1 MISLPS
7 FFDAT
12 HWSQWHCIYRRKNI
26 FKYSF
31 LTNCI
36 PCKNREDLCFSSL
49 LFYCGFIWVP
59 TQKWS
64 ATCIFS
70 FSVLSFFLF
79 NQRKKDGTHPVY
91 GLVTPRPSVPV
102 YRPQPPVLIGQF
114 VWQPSPLVWMVH
126 GMANSLPW
134 QLLDTIL
141 GDSPCYVRLRGRKKN
156 LSSVFVCDV
165 VVLSIYWML
174 TNQF

>member
-1 MISLPS
+1 MQHIRANDIASIGEKIFSNIHSWPIVLPARIGKI
-7 FFDAT
+7 FVFR
-12 HWSQWHCIYRRKNI
+12 HCYFIAVLFEPQLKSDRQHA
-26 FKYSF
+26 F
-31 LTNCI
+31 
-36 PCKNREDLCFSSL
+36 SL
-49 LFYCGFIWVP
+49 LVFFP
-59 TQKWS
+59 
-64 ATCIFS
+64 
-70 FSVLSFFLF
+70 FFLF
-79 NQRKKDGTHPVY
+79 NQRKIDGTHPVY

-141 GDSPCYVRLRGRKKN
+141 GDSPCYVRLRGRKKKI
-156 LSSVFVCDV
+156 SSVSVCDV
-165 VVLSIYWML
+165 VVLSINWVL